1 MYYQII
7 EVGKEQIG
15 LVWRDVH
22 GKPQV
27 EYIYLPRANQKM
39 TDRIAKDFPT
49 ISKIPRRIPGGID
62 KMIAGFYGGRKLK
75 FDLSL
80 LNFSGLSD
88 FSAKVL
94 KQLFKIPRG
103 KVVTYS
109 GLAAKIGSPN
119 ACRAVG
125 TVMANNPFP
134 IIIPCHRVIRADG
147 STGQFG
153 GGAGMKKELLKKEG
167 VVLDNKFNVPKKY
180 VCG

>member
-7 EVGKEQIG
+7 KVGNEEIG
-15 LVWRDVH
+15 LVWKDGGR
-22 GKPQV
+22 KPQV

-39 TDRIAKDFPT
+39 AVRIAKDFPQA
-49 ISKIPRRIPGGID
+49 SKIPRRIPGGID
-62 KMIAGFYGGRKLK
+62 KLIAGFYEGRKLK

-80 LNFSGLSD
+80 LNFSRLSN

-109 GLAAKIGSPN
+109 GLAAKIGSPR

-125 TVMANNPFP
+125 TAMANNPFP
-134 IIIPCHRVIRADG
+134 VIIPCHRVIRADG
-147 STGQFG
+147 AIGRFG

-167 VVLDNKFNVPKKY
+167 IVLDNKSIVPKKY
-180 VCG
+180 ICG